1 MFVPENNIHTILSMK
16 IKIFHI
22 YALHGMHQILHN
34 FVFMH
39 NTAIQKLYF
48 FVFMGISKFHSKIT
62 SIHAQSPEKFWLISY
77 SCKIGAKNYL
87 FRINEQFRAKRV
99 SYWYENDAEFRA
111 KKSFREKPPNC
122 CTRELNVLWKPY
134 TLPTL
139 EWYPG
144 NPNLISVPWKP

>member
-87 FRINEQFRAKRV
+87 FQIDEQFRAKRV

-111 KKSFREKPPNC
+111 KKVIS
-122 CTRELNVLWKPY
+122 WKTTQLLHKRIECFVE
-134 TLPTL
+134 TLYPTHTGMIP
-139 EWYPG
+139 W
-144 NPNLISVPWKP
+144 NP